1 MQVNLKTCMVSLKVY
16 MYIRVDLLCIFKF
29 IRSAHCHQL
38 LEFISD
44 MKEYIILRFHPQD
57 KTKGN
62 IADQFR
68 GFPHSSVGKESACH
82 VGNLGSIPGL
92 GRSPGVRDRYP
103 LQYFWASLVAQLVKN
118 LPPMWETWVR
128 SLGWEDLLEKGKA
141 ATSVFWPGES
151 RALYSLKASDK
162 NERLSR
168 SLSFCDYTIVPNV
181 WIMNQTQSY
190 ACVVIQLY

>member
-1 MQVNLKTCMVSLKVY
+1 MVSLKVY

-92 GRSPGVRDRYP
+92 GRSHGEGKVYP
-103 LQYFWASLVAQLVKN
+103 LQFSGLENSMDSIVHRVA
-118 LPPMWETWVR
+118 
-128 SLGWEDLLEKGKA
+128 
-141 ATSVFWPGES
+141 ES
-151 RALYSLKASDK
+151 DTT
-162 NERLSR
+162 ERLS
-168 SLSFCDYTIVPNV
+168 LEIFCVS
-181 WIMNQTQSY
+181 QS
-190 ACVVIQLY
+190 ILYFKSPKLTT

>member
-92 GRSPGVRDRYP
+92 GRSPGEGKGYP
-103 LQYFWASLVAQLVKN
+103 FQYSGLENSVHGVTKS
-118 LPPMWETWVR
+118 R
-128 SLGWEDLLEKGKA
+128 S
-141 ATSVFWPGES
+141 
-151 RALYSLKASDK
+151 
-162 NERLSR
+162 RLSD
-168 SLSFCDYTIVPNV
+168 FHFHF
-181 WIMNQTQSY
+181 QSVQRKY
-190 ACVVIQLY
+190 QIA